1 MIKMKIYKRLLQVE
15 REDKIEIIEIN
26 NNLLIDINFNNKI
39 N

>member
-15 REDKIEIIEIN
+15 REDKIEIIKIN
-26 NNLLIDINFNNKI
+26 NNLLIDIHFNNKI